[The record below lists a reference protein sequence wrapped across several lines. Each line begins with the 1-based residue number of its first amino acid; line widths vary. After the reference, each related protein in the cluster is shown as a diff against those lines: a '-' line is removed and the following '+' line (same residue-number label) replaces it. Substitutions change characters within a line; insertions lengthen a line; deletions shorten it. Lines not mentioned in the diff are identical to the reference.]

1 MDTALPSE
9 YADAATMDPITRA
22 AYRIACGPWL
32 LAFNLEWATHISEA
46 FSLNPIPRAPAWLA
60 GCTNADGLLV
70 PVVDLLLLIDPRA
83 QNAVQT
89 VATSRSEKV
98 RLLLGS
104 HSPGENEEAIG
115 LLFTGLPQ
123 QIRFTPQALPPDM
136 PLPALLKTVALGFAQ
151 AADGLAALE
160 LDTRSLIDLCMGQ
173 LDTADELFVSP

>member
-1 MDTALPSE
+1 MDTALPSDH
-9 YADAATMDPITRA
+9 ADTASMASMSRA

-32 LAFNLEWATHISEA
+32 LAFDLEWTTHISEA

-70 PVVDLLLLIDPRA
+70 PVVDLLLLIDPHA
-83 QNAVQT
+83 QNAVQAVT
-89 VATSRSEKV
+89 SSRSEKV

-104 HSPGENEEAIG
+104 HSAGENEEAIG
-115 LLFTGLPQ
+115 FLFTGLPQ
-123 QIRFTPQALPPDM
+123 QIRFTPQALPPDK
-136 PLPALLKTVALGFAQ
+136 PLPAPLKTVALGLAQ

-160 LDTRSLIDLCMGQ
+160 LDTRSLIDLCISQ